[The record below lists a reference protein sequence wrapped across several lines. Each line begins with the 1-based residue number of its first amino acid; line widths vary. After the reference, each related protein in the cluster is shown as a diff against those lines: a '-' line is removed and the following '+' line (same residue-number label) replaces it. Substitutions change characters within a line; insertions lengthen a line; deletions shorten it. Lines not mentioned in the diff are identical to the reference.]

1 MEIVV
6 ERGMSMKDAF
16 KALSDPTRRKIL
28 ELLQKEP
35 LSAGQI
41 AEKFQ
46 ITKPSISHHLS
57 ILKNSGLIID
67 ERYGQNI
74 VYSLDMTVFQDMI
87 KWFMNFTK
95 VGDDDEK

>member
-1 MEIVV
+1 
-6 ERGMSMKDAF
+6 MKDAF

-67 ERYGQNI
+67 ERHGQNI

>member
-67 ERYGQNI
+67 ERHGQNI